1 MRTSIII
8 SLLAVAPYLADAA
21 KSTTKYSTETVFLP
35 QRKTGSATNIYA
47 SLITET
53 GSKTEYLLAC
63 QTSFGTS
70 YSCDGDFHG
79 ITVTYQE
86 SSMNLAVSSTTYDCS
101 LGSGSAICA
110 TITATQT
117 ESVQSRTIPSSESE
131 RWMTPITFVDLK
143 KRKTTSTKSTA
154 SKPTETASN
163 KLCKR
168 KTPHGSSDSGD
179 SGSSGSSGSSGDD
192 SSGSSSGTKSGS
204 SGSSGDDSSGSS
216 SGTKSGSGSAADD
229 DEDSGS
235 SSARPTKK
243 KTNDDDGCSGGSIT
257 SWSWGVMAVGVG
269 GFLGINMV

>member
-1 MRTSIII
+1 MRSSITI
-8 SLLAVAPYLADAA
+8 SLLALAPYMADAA

-63 QTSFGTS
+63 QTNFGTS

-79 ITVTYQE
+79 ITVTCEE

-101 LGSGSAICA
+101 LGSGSAVCA

-117 ESVQSRTIPSSESE
+117 ASVQSRTIPSSESE
-131 RWMTPITFVDLK
+131 LWMTPITFVDLK

-154 SKPTETASN
+154 SKATETASN

-168 KTPHGSSDSGD
+168 KIHHGTQQELLCLILGLLLGGGALAGTPNGAIYIGYP
-179 SGSSGSSGSSGDD
+179 GFLLRKSSGSYFGFVTIANTSS
-192 SSGSSSGTKSGS
+192 
-204 SGSSGDDSSGSS
+204 
-216 SGTKSGSGSAADD
+216 
-229 DEDSGS
+229 
-235 SSARPTKK
+235 
-243 KTNDDDGCSGGSIT
+243 
-257 SWSWGVMAVGVG
+257 
-269 GFLGINMV
+269 

>member
-1 MRTSIII
+1 MRTPITI
-8 SLLAVAPYLADAA
+8 SLLTVAPYLVDAA

-63 QTSFGTS
+63 QKNFGTS

-79 ITVTYQE
+79 ITVTYEE

-101 LGSGSAICA
+101 LGSGSAVCA

-117 ESVQSRTIPSSESE
+117 ESVQSRTISSSESE

-154 SKPTETASN
+154 KATETASN

-168 KTPHGSSDSGD
+168 KTPHGSSGSGD

-192 SSGSSSGTKSGS
+192 SSGSSSGS
-204 SGSSGDDSSGSS
+204 
-216 SGTKSGSGSAADD
+216 KSGSGSAADD
-229 DEDSGS
+229 DDDSGS
-235 SSARPTKK
+235 SSASPTKK
-243 KTNDDDGCSGGSIT
+243 KNNDDDGCSAGSIT
-257 SWSWGVMAVGVG
+257 SWSWGVMAVGLG

>member
-1 MRTSIII
+1 MRASITI

-63 QTSFGTS
+63 QTNFGTS

-79 ITVTYQE
+79 ITVTYEE

-101 LGSGSAICA
+101 LGSGSAVCA

-131 RWMTPITFVDLK
+131 LWMTPITFVDLK

-154 SKPTETASN
+154 SKATETASN

-192 SSGSSSGTKSGS
+192 SSGSSSGS
-204 SGSSGDDSSGSS
+204 
-216 SGTKSGSGSAADD
+216 KSGSGSAADD
-229 DEDSGS
+229 DDDSGS
-235 SSARPTKK
+235 SSASPTKK
-243 KTNDDDGCSGGSIT
+243 KNNDDDGCSAGSII
-257 SWSWGVMAVGVG
+257 SWSWGVMAVGLG

>member
-1 MRTSIII
+1 MRTSFTI
-8 SLLAVAPYLADAA
+8 SLLAVAPYLAEAA

-63 QTSFGTS
+63 QTNFGTS

-101 LGSGSAICA
+101 LGSGSAVCA

-117 ESVQSRTIPSSESE
+117 ESVQSRTIPSSENE
-131 RWMTPITFVDLK
+131 RLMTPITFVDLA

-154 SKPTETASN
+154 SKATETASN

-192 SSGSSSGTKSGS
+192 SSGSSSGS
-204 SGSSGDDSSGSS
+204 
-216 SGTKSGSGSAADD
+216 KSGSGSAADD
-229 DEDSGS
+229 DDDDSGS
-235 SSARPTKK
+235 SSASPTKK
-243 KTNDDDGCSGGSIT
+243 KNNDDDGCSAGSIT
-257 SWSWGVMAVGVG
+257 SLSWGVMAVGLG
-269 GFLGINMV
+269 GFLGVNMA

>member
-1 MRTSIII
+1 MRSSITI
-8 SLLAVAPYLADAA
+8 SLLALALYMADAA

-63 QTSFGTS
+63 QTNFGTS

-79 ITVTYQE
+79 ITVTYEE
-86 SSMNLAVSSTTYDCS
+86 SSMHLAVSSTTYDCS
-101 LGSGSAICA
+101 LGSGSAVCA

-117 ESVQSRTIPSSESE
+117 ASVQSRTIPSSESE
-131 RWMTPITFVDLK
+131 LWMTPITFVDLK

-154 SKPTETASN
+154 SKATETASN

-168 KTPHGSSDSGD
+168 KIHHGSSGSDSGD

-192 SSGSSSGTKSGS
+192 SSGSSSGS
-204 SGSSGDDSSGSS
+204 
-216 SGTKSGSGSAADD
+216 KSGSGSAADD
-229 DEDSGS
+229 DDDSES
-235 SSARPTKK
+235 SSASPTKK
-243 KTNDDDGCSGGSIT
+243 KNHDDDGCSAGSIT
-257 SWSWGVMAVGVG
+257 SWSWGIMAVGFG
-269 GFLGINMV
+269 GFLGVNMV

>member
-1 MRTSIII
+1 MRSSITI
-8 SLLAVAPYLADAA
+8 SLLAIAPYLADAA

-63 QTSFGTS
+63 QTNFGTS

-79 ITVTYQE
+79 ITVTYEE

-101 LGSGSAICA
+101 LGSGSAVCA

-117 ESVQSRTIPSSESE
+117 ESAQSRTIPSSESE

-154 SKPTETASN
+154 SKATETASN

-192 SSGSSSGTKSGS
+192 SSGSSSGS
-204 SGSSGDDSSGSS
+204 
-216 SGTKSGSGSAADD
+216 KSGSGSAADD
-229 DEDSGS
+229 DDDSGS
-235 SSARPTKK
+235 SSASPTKK
-243 KTNDDDGCSGGSIT
+243 KNNDDGGCSAGSIT
-257 SWSWGVMAVGVG
+257 SWSWGVVAVGLG
-269 GFLGINMV
+269 GFLGVNMA

>member
-1 MRTSIII
+1 MRTSITI

-63 QTSFGTS
+63 QTNFGTS

-79 ITVTYQE
+79 ITVTYEE

-101 LGSGSAICA
+101 LGSGSAVCA

-117 ESVQSRTIPSSESE
+117 ESVQSRTIPSLESE

-154 SKPTETASN
+154 KATETASN

-192 SSGSSSGTKSGS
+192 SSGSSSGS
-204 SGSSGDDSSGSS
+204 
-216 SGTKSGSGSAADD
+216 KSGSGSAADD
-229 DEDSGS
+229 DDDSGS
-235 SSARPTKK
+235 SSASPTKK
-243 KTNDDDGCSGGSIT
+243 KNNDDDGCSAGSIT
-257 SWSWGVMAVGVG
+257 SWSWGVMAVGLG
-269 GFLGINMV
+269 SFLTINLM